1 MKKVAAIMQ
10 PTYLPWAGYFNII
23 NKVDL
28 FIFLDDAQYSK
39 GSWHNRNRIL
49 NSEKVIW
56 STIPLKKNLSKKKIN
71 EYFVS
76 NCNNWKLN
84 HSNLFK
90 ECYLRHPYFE
100 CVQEIINFLQS
111 LSTDN
116 LASINISIIKF
127 ICQKLNIDVSFEKS
141 SINKFD
147 GIRTDKLINIL
158 NFYNVTE
165 YISPQGSKDYL
176 VEDKF
181 LEKTR
186 IKLNFNK
193 FESKPY
199 AQFCSNNF
207 YQNLSILDVLANLG
221 WSGTKTYI
229 NI

>member
-23 NKVDL
+23 NQVDL
-28 FIFLDDAQYSK
+28 FVFLDDAQYSK

-49 NSEKVIW
+49 NREKVIW

-71 EYFVS
+71 EYVVS
-76 NCNNWKLN
+76 DCNNWKLD

-90 ECYLRHPYFE
+90 ECYLTHPYFE
-100 CVQEIINFLQS
+100 CVQEIINFLQL

-141 SINKFD
+141 SINKFN

-165 YISPQGSKDYL
+165 YVSPQGSKDYL
-176 VEDKF
+176 AEDKF

-193 FESKPY
+193 FQSKPY
-199 AQFCSNNF
+199 TQFCSNNF
-207 YQNLSILDVLANLG
+207 YENLSILDVLANLG
-221 WSGTKTYI
+221 WSGTKAYI
-229 NI
+229 NV